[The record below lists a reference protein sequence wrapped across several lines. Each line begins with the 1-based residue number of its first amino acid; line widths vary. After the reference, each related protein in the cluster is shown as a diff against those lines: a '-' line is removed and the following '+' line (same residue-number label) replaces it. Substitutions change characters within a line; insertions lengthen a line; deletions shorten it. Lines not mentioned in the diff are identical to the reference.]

1 MEPTLTI
8 LTIHGVHINA
18 SPTEFQLLNNSITMP
33 DANDISDDF
42 EGVQKVIELRQSGV
56 LFSTSFCLNKFK
68 SNPHAR
74 HFCEISDFYSGQVD
88 IIHQRMRLD
97 GSKDYKAYIKRVLA
111 TLRLTTSLKNFKN
124 LNREIWEAWIGS
136 MKLPSTQW
144 NSDVSPTEPMKSA
157 FSKIAQFLDL
167 ENPQKNYSYIRPV
180 RVIRTEK
187 VVGTNEN
194 KGSEFLLNTPPEF
207 AHAKELFDEFTNALG
222 VKSVKPYNRAFCNL
236 ADWMEQYPLS
246 ERKDLLTFLRQP
258 RKDPSW
264 LEYSKK
270 GYSRHF
276 SSSQG
281 HKIQLMVDFVNWV
294 IETYMTS
301 HDGDEVAT
309 LGFPLV
315 DSREQKLLDVEKKYA
330 YRAKPT
336 EAKSTPL
343 PLRYLK
349 KLKQILRDDNWGWP
363 KSLDLHRI
371 ERIENGKII
380 SEWNPIFA
388 YLVYGMLE
396 LPWRKIQFLS
406 LDSGEGDALE
416 FDKKTLGW
424 VKNKSDHA
432 GYWQR
437 DVRAKRKHRGV
448 VAYDGSPNNGAG
460 FYVNTNKTADIE
472 VGFGEQS
479 GYFTPWQN
487 AEMIELFYEL
497 RNWQMTHNPVSGPTS
512 YRDAWIAFHPRSH
525 PPTETIMNQVP
536 DRFYLFRDIQNSE
549 RKDIP
554 PTENRIN
561 SFWRLLMDELER
573 RLREEGENANII
585 ATRNASGGPLTSYY
599 TMHGLRVAGLT
610 AFAEAGVPIEVLS
623 KLVAGHASILM
634 TLYYVKHSTAHVTE
648 VLSKARL
655 DIESAMSENFKKE
668 IAATS
673 IEQAA
678 RIAVAAENYTLEG
691 IANGTTP
698 SDLFFDVGIGI
709 CPYAGTRCGDG
720 LQISKDRTGPVPG
733 GARNCLQCRHFVT
746 GLPWLIPL
754 VLNQTKLSAEVQSLC
769 SRSER
774 IDDKLNTLKAERA
787 ALVKQGK
794 RDSIPL
800 QLQQSIARLDAEH
813 ERLALE
819 IEENISNMHRQH
831 KFIDRIKSLDVPSSD
846 ENLPV
851 ITSDLSGP
859 SYKEG
864 SRLELIDSIVQGSR
878 IYQFLE
884 DESLEIERQQFIDKI
899 MFRNGMVP
907 LSMLELS
914 DEQRRKAADAA
925 SALLLKKY
933 NAVQVDLLISGAET
947 FESLGHDGSEI
958 DAEVRAV
965 LKDGPQALFLVGV
978 SHGE

>member
-1 MEPTLTI
+1 MTI
-8 LTIHGVHINA
+8 LSINGIHINT
-18 SPTEFQLLNNSITMP
+18 SPTDFHLLNKSIMLP
-33 DANDISDDF
+33 DASDISDDVD
-42 EGVQKVIELRQSGV
+42 GVGKVIELRQSGV
-56 LFSTSFCLNKFK
+56 LFSASFCLNRFK
-68 SNPHAR
+68 SNPQAKR
-74 HFCEISDFYSGQVD
+74 FCEISDFYSGQVEF
-88 IIHQRMRLD
+88 IHQRTRLD
-97 GSKDYKAYIKRVLA
+97 GSADYKAYIKRVLV
-111 TLRLTTSLKNFKN
+111 TLRLTTTLSKFDD

-136 MKLPSTQW
+136 MKLPSTKW
-144 NSDVSPTEPMKSA
+144 SSDINPTEQMKAA
-157 FSKIAQFLDL
+157 FSKVAQFLDL
-167 ENPQKNYSYIRPV
+167 ENPQQNYSYIRPV
-180 RVIRTEK
+180 RVIRTEQAASE
-187 VVGTNEN
+187 NEN
-194 KGSEFLLNTPPEF
+194 KGSDFLLNTPPEF
-207 AHAKELFDEFTNALG
+207 AHAKELFDEFTNAIG
-222 VKSVKPYNRAFCNL
+222 VKSIKPYNRAFCNL
-236 ADWMEQYPLS
+236 AEWMEQYPIS
-246 ERKDLLTFLRQP
+246 ERKDFLAFLKQP

-270 GYSRHF
+270 GYS
-276 SSSQG
+276 SQLSPSHG
-281 HKIQLMVDFVNWV
+281 HKVQLMVDFVNWV
-294 IETYMTS
+294 IENYLTS

-315 DSREQKLLDVEKKYA
+315 DSREQKLLDAEKKYA

-336 EAKSTPL
+336 EARSTPL
-343 PLRYLK
+343 PLRYIK
-349 KLKQILRDDNWGWP
+349 KLKEILRDGNWNWP
-363 KSLDLHRI
+363 KSLEVHRFEKI
-371 ERIENGKII
+371 VNGKVVT
-380 SEWNPIFA
+380 EWNPVFA

-416 FDKKTLGW
+416 FDRMASSW
-424 VKNKSDHA
+424 VKNRSEHA

-448 VAYDGSPNNGAG
+448 VAYEGSPNNGAG

-497 RNWQMTHNPVSGPTS
+497 RNWQMKHNPISGPTS

-536 DRFYLFRDIQNSE
+536 DRFYLFRDIQNTD

-554 PTENRIN
+554 PTENRILA
-561 SFWRLLMDELER
+561 FWRLLMDELET

-585 ATRNASGGPLTSYY
+585 ATWNASGGPMTSYY

-678 RIAVAAENYTLEG
+678 RIAVAAESYTLEG

-720 LQISKDRTGPVPG
+720 LQISKERTGPVPG

-769 SRSER
+769 GRSER
-774 IDDKLNTLKAERA
+774 TEANLKKLKAERA

-794 RDSIPL
+794 RDSVPL
-800 QLQQSIARLDAEH
+800 QLQQSIARMDAEL
-813 ERLALE
+813 ERLAME
-819 IEENISNMHRQH
+819 IEEKVSNMHRQH
-831 KFIDRIKSLDVPSSD
+831 KYIDRIKALNGSSSD
-846 ENLPV
+846 ENLP
-851 ITSDLSGP
+851 TFASGLPAP
-859 SYKEG
+859 SYREG

-878 IYQFLE
+878 VYQFLE

-899 MFRNGMVP
+899 MFRNGMLP

-933 NAVQVDLLISGAET
+933 DAVQVDLLISGAET

-965 LKDGPQALFLVGV
+965 IQDSPQTLLLGGV